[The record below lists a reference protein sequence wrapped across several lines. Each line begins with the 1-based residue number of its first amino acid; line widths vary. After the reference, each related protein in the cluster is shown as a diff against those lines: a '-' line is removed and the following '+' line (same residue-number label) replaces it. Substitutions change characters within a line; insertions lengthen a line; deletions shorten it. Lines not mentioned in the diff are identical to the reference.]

1 MLSTPESK
9 HVDAG
14 KWVPGHVLL
23 PLCILIGL
31 VVGAGV
37 AAGFS
42 PVAGVL
48 GGIVAMGASFSVAS
62 LAMSSG
68 VDAGA
73 LRARVQSQEANPAL
87 EEITVVAAALASLG
101 GIAYVFICNLAGD
114 QAIATVALGIS
125 AVFATWF
132 MLHIMYAT
140 RYAHLYY
147 TGEEG
152 GVDFNQEAAAPT
164 YSEFWYL
171 SFTIGMTFAVSDPVV
186 RSSRMRRVIVRHAIL
201 SYVFS
206 AFILG
211 CTINLIATMLA
222 G

>member
-1 MLSTPESK
+1 MSYSSEATD
-9 HVDAG
+9 VDPG
-14 KWVPGHVLL
+14 RWVPGHLLL
-23 PLCILIGL
+23 PLCVVLGL
-31 VVGAGV
+31 AVGAGV
-37 AAGFS
+37 AAGLS

-48 GGIVAMGASFSVAS
+48 GGIVAMGACFSVAS

-68 VDAGA
+68 RDADA
-73 LRARVQSQEANPAL
+73 IRARVQSQAANPAL

-101 GIAYVFICNLAGD
+101 GIAYVFIRNMAGD
-114 QAIATVALGIS
+114 QAVATVALGIT

-132 MLHIMYAT
+132 MLHMMYST

-152 GVDFNQEAAAPT
+152 GVDFNQDPAAPT
-164 YSEFWYL
+164 FSEFWYL
-171 SFTIGMTFAVSDPVV
+171 SFTIGMSFAVSDPVV